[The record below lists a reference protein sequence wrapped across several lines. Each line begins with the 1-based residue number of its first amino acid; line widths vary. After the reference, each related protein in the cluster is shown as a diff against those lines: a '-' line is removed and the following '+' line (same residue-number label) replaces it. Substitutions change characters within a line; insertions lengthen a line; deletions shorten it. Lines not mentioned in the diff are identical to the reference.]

1 MTIASNVNQCL
12 AAIRSIE
19 AQLSNLALTSV
30 DEEAKRLFHE
40 SMLEVSEIK
49 TDLENRKKVIEF
61 EEPQY
66 KPN

>member
-1 MTIASNVNQCL
+1 MTIASNVNQSL

-19 AQLSNLALTSV
+19 AQLSSLSLTSL
-30 DEEAKRLFHE
+30 DEEAQRLFHE
-40 SMLEVSEIK
+40 AMLEIGEVK
-49 TDLENRKKVIEF
+49 KDLEDRKKVIEF